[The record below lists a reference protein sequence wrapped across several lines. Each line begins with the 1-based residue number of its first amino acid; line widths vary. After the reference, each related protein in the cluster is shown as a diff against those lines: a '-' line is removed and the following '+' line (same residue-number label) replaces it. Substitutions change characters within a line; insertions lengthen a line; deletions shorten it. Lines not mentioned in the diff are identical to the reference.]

1 LTPAT
6 RARKT
11 SPTAF
16 SIVSDSPD
24 VRYLILSDIHANL
37 EALETVLEHAD
48 GLWDQS
54 LVLGDLVGY
63 GADPGAVI
71 ARVQALEPLAMIRGN
86 HDKVAC
92 GIDDAREFNN
102 MARIAAAWT
111 AAQLSD
117 ADREYLRA
125 LRQGPTEIDERVE
138 ICHGAPFDEDHYIFD
153 AADARR
159 ALAESTR
166 PLCLFGHTHLPVV
179 FRRVDDV
186 FSGGTPDPDLE
197 TVVKLQ
203 RGVKYLVNP
212 GSVGQPRDGDSRAGY
227 AILDDEAQELT
238 MIRVRYAVDEAQ
250 AKILAAGLPPSLAN
264 RLALGR

>member
-1 LTPAT
+1 L
-6 RARKT
+6 
-11 SPTAF
+11 
-16 SIVSDSPD
+16 
-24 VRYLILSDIHANL
+24 RYLILSDIHANL

-71 ARVQALEPLAMIRGN
+71 VRVQALAPTAIIRGN

-92 GIDDAREFNN
+92 GLDDARDFNTV
-102 MARIAAAWT
+102 ARIAAEWT
-111 AAQLSD
+111 SAQLSD
-117 ADREYLRA
+117 EQREYLRT
-125 LRQGPTEIDERVE
+125 LPQGPTEIDERVV

-153 AADARR
+153 ANDARR
-159 ALAESTR
+159 SLAEASR

-179 FRRVDDV
+179 FRRVDDAL
-186 FSGGTPDPDLE
+186 SGGTPDPDVE

-203 RGVKYLVNP
+203 RGVRYLINP
-212 GSVGQPRDGDSRAGY
+212 GSIGQPRDGDPRAGY

-238 MIRVRYAVDEAQ
+238 MIRVRYPVEEAQ
-250 AKILAAGLPPSLAN
+250 AKIHAAGLPPSLAN